1 MKRTSKYLAP
11 ALGLVF
17 VSLLATHPVAAAWDL
32 GFVPSTQVVITTTR
46 ETTAN
51 TVETY
56 CTDALK
62 MINEERAK
70 AGLAI
75 LEYSAGLKPAADIRA
90 KEAATS
96 FSHLRPDGRNVSTVF
111 AEQGIAYKNAG
122 ETLAHGYATATEL
135 VAGWMNSETHKE
147 VLLSAKFTS
156 AALGYYQN
164 ADGRIYCSL
173 LLCSPDLTKI

>member
-1 MKRTSKYLAP
+1 MKRTSKCLVP

-17 VSLLATHPVAAAWDL
+17 VSLLTTHPVAAAWNL
-32 GFVPSTQVVITTTR
+32 GFAPSTQAVITTTR
-46 ETTAN
+46 AADN

-56 CTDALK
+56 CTDTLK

-122 ETLAHGYATATEL
+122 ETLAYGYATASEL

-173 LLCSPDLTKI
+173 LLCTPDSAKF